1 MEVSLVMFKSDG
13 TRRDFPVRGQRMV
26 LGRTNTCD
34 LRIPLPSVSRKHCEL
49 LLKDQ
54 TLLLRDL
61 GSSNG
66 TFHNGSRVQQARV
79 LPGDEIGIGPV
90 RLTVVIDGKP
100 AEITPPAPREKASE
114 SSPSEVI
121 AELYDSQVPDDL
133 GETSRHESPGA
144 ELPAPQPPAET

>member
-1 MEVSLVMFKSDG
+1 MEVSLVMFKADG
-13 TRRDFPVRGQRMV
+13 TRRDFPVRGTRMV

-54 TLLLRDL
+54 TVLLRDL

-66 TFHNGSRVQQARV
+66 TFHNGSRVQQSRL

-90 RLTVVIDGKP
+90 RLIVVIDGKP
-100 AEITPPAPREKASE
+100 ATIEPPAPRTPHSE
-114 SSPSEVI
+114 AGPE
-121 AELYDSQVPDDL
+121 AAADLDDSQAADDL
-133 GETSRHESPGA
+133 GETTH
-144 ELPAPQPPAET
+144 PAHKDAHVPWKEPPAEA